1 MFFIIFDIGL
11 LKTCW
16 DVLYICIKN
25 WNRLYRRV
33 VAQENTHMCSCKKL
47 VIDSW
52 LSFCSWSQASC
63 SKSWNLPFR
72 ISKDFNPS
80 LMGHYC
86 ERLRV
91 RIHSTF
97 PIIFSS
103 SKDSKSVFFLPRF
116 SASGNEMGNKEGSFQ
131 IVSKEP
137 EVGASLEIASYSP
150 RWPDFKGPAFAVQ
163 PLLGLLVDLR
173 LSTRTSTKHE
183 LPSKLDSRVPD
194 RFFSSLHFLAYST
207 TKKEEKLVSFLLK
220 DGRAMR
226 AMPKRLSWWY
236 LGFLESF
243 STEYTLW
250 QMSNFCPKSSIL
262 RKVSIAAWNSNILNL
277 SQCLIRIEFSRTKN
291 QFLTQCVKLSKDDA
305 FVKNKVLP

>member
-1 MFFIIFDIGL
+1 
-11 LKTCW
+11 
-16 DVLYICIKN
+16 
-25 WNRLYRRV
+25 
-33 VAQENTHMCSCKKL
+33 MCSCKKL

-63 SKSWNLPFR
+63 SKSRNLR
-72 ISKDFNPS
+72 ISNISKWKKYF
-80 LMGHYC
+80 

-220 DGRAMR
+220 DARAMR

-243 STEYTLW
+243 STEHTLG
-250 QMSNFCPKSSIL
+250 QS
-262 RKVSIAAWNSNILNL
+262 V
-277 SQCLIRIEFSRTKN
+277 
-291 QFLTQCVKLSKDDA
+291 
-305 FVKNKVLP
+305 

>member
-1 MFFIIFDIGL
+1 
-11 LKTCW
+11 
-16 DVLYICIKN
+16 
-25 WNRLYRRV
+25 
-33 VAQENTHMCSCKKL
+33 MCSCKKL

-63 SKSWNLPFR
+63 SKSRNLR
-72 ISKDFNPS
+72 ISNISKWKKYF
-80 LMGHYC
+80 

-91 RIHSTF
+91 RIHSTL
-97 PIIFSS
+97 PIIFLVQNG

-220 DGRAMR
+220 DARAMR

-243 STEYTLW
+243 STEYTLG

>member
-1 MFFIIFDIGL
+1 MQGVPTSLGQKIEKLQDFCRLICSFVELKAKWTLFDNFYNFWDIEIGL

-16 DVLYICIKN
+16 DVLYVVCIKN

-63 SKSWNLPFR
+63 SKSWNLPFG

-207 TKKEEKLVSFLLK
+207 TKK
-220 DGRAMR
+220 GRKIA
-226 AMPKRLSWWY
+226 K
-236 LGFLESF
+236 F
-243 STEYTLW
+243 
-250 QMSNFCPKSSIL
+250 FC
-262 RKVSIAAWNSNILNL
+262 
-277 SQCLIRIEFSRTKN
+277 
-291 QFLTQCVKLSKDDA
+291 
-305 FVKNKVLP
+305 